1 MQWGHQLG
9 NYGGKL
15 VKEATVKRLV
25 SSEVYC
31 SKLYQLNVVNRELL
45 ETKEVVW
52 GVKLWRDY
60 DPGGWEG
67 KRIKIY
73 CSCFVTAKMVQSQD
87 LDDAL

>member
-1 MQWGHQLG
+1 M
-9 NYGGKL
+9 KTAR
-15 VKEATVKRLV
+15 VKKLV

-73 CSCFVTAKMVQSQD
+73 CSCFTTAYLVQK
-87 LDDAL
+87 